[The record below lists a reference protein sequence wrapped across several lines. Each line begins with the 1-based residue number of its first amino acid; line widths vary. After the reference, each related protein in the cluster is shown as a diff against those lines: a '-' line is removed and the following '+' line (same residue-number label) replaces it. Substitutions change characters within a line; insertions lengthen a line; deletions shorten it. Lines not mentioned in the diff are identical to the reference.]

1 MVALRLETTRLIL
14 RPPRHEDLD
23 AIFARYASDVEVTRY
38 VGFPRHI
45 SRADTEAFLDFSQ
58 SQWRRWP
65 AGPMLIE
72 SRATGALLGSTGL
85 DFETEYRASAGYV
98 LARDSWGHGF
108 ATEALHAMVEFA
120 DTLGLQRLYA
130 LCHVHHVRSA
140 RVLERGGLQ
149 LEGTLRRHMVF
160 PNMADLHA
168 QDVLC
173 YSRIRGNDGRMG
185 EAVATP

>member
-1 MVALRLETTRLIL
+1 
-14 RPPRHEDLD
+14 
-23 AIFARYASDVEVTRY
+23 
-38 VGFPRHI
+38 
-45 SRADTEAFLDFSQ
+45 
-58 SQWRRWP
+58 
-65 AGPMLIE
+65 MLIE